1 MTILMEVILVFVV
14 KGKMISELEIFY
26 IFNNNLLKVSN
37 KYRFKNIWEDL
48 FK

>member
-1 MTILMEVILVFVV
+1 MTILIEVILVFVV
-14 KGKMISELEIFY
+14 KGKIISELEIFY

>member
-1 MTILMEVILVFVV
+1 MEVILVFVV
-14 KGKMISELEIFY
+14 KGKMISELQIFY

>member
-1 MTILMEVILVFVV
+1 MTILIEVILVFVV
-14 KGKMISELEIFY
+14 KGKIISELEIFY

-37 KYRFKNIWEDL
+37 KYRFKNIWEDF